1 MLIDTQTVIWFIFGE
16 LWKIKILSKWT
27 IKMKLFVFI
36 FYPSIVQWEFG
47 LVFYN
52 FIKSHKEQKSNL
64 INWRILIENVFVR
77 HIAFVKNV

>member
-1 MLIDTQTVIWFIFGE
+1 
-16 LWKIKILSKWT
+16 
-27 IKMKLFVFI
+27 MKLFVII

-52 FIKSHKEQKSNL
+52 LIKSHKEQKSNL

-77 HIAFVKNV
+77 HIVFVKNVSFWCLVAFFLETEFSWRTQDSFGFELN